1 MTKEEIIKK
10 LDLEI
15 QAIDSVN
22 KDMLKEIELLEL
34 SIKKKE
40 LILQKL
46 QLEELYN
53 S

>member
-15 QAIDSVN
+15 QAIASIN

-34 SIKKKE
+34 VIKKKE
-40 LILQKL
+40 LILQKI

-53 S
+53 

>member
-40 LILQKL
+40 LILQKIK
-46 QLEELYN
+46 LEELYN